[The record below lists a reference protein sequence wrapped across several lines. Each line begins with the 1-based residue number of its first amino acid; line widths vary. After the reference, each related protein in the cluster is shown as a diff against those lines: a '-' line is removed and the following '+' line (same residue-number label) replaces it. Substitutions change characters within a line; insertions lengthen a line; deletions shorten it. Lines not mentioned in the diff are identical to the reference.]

1 MKITGKNAVAELI
14 KTDKTVDKILVMNGL
29 RDEQSRSLVKQAK
42 ARGYKVQFA
51 EKAVL
56 DKEVGS
62 SKHQGFIAYTSDFK
76 YTELEDLLQE
86 ISNKED
92 AFIVVADGIED
103 PHNLGSII
111 RVCEC
116 AGVDGLVIGKHRSAQ
131 VTDNVMRISEGS
143 ANHLKISRVVNI
155 NNALEKIKDIGLW
168 AYALEL
174 GGSDLYKQ
182 DLKGKICLVI
192 GGEDSGVN
200 DLTKKKCDGVL
211 TIPLSGKVNS
221 LNASVSA
228 GILMYEVVRQRTA
241 KAQGGK

>member
-56 DKEVGS
+56 DKECGS
-62 SKHQGFIAYTSDFK
+62 GKHQGFIAYTSDFK
-76 YTELEDLLQE
+76 YTEFEDLLREVESKQ
-86 ISNKED
+86 D
-92 AFIVVADGIED
+92 AFVVIADGIED

-116 AGVDGLVIGKHRSAQ
+116 AGVDGLLIGKHRSAQ
-131 VTDNVMRISEGS
+131 VTDSVMRISEGS
-143 ANHLKISRVVNI
+143 ANHLKISRVVNL
-155 NNALEKIKDIGLW
+155 NGALEKLKDAGLW

-182 DLKGKICLVI
+182 DLKGKLCLVI

-200 DLTKKKCDGVL
+200 ELTKKKCDGVL

-221 LNASVSA
+221 LNASVA
-228 GILMYEVVRQRTA
+228 LGVGVFEAVRQRRV
-241 KAQGGK
+241 

>member
-1 MKITGKNAVAELI
+1 MKIIGKNAVAELI

-29 RDEQSRSLVKQAK
+29 CDDASRSLVKEAK
-42 ARGYKVQFA
+42 NRGFKVQFA

-56 DKEVGS
+56 DKECES
-62 SKHQGFIAYTSDFK
+62 KKHQGFIAYTSDFV
-76 YTELEDLLQE
+76 YTELEDLLSE
-86 ISNKED
+86 VANKSD

-131 VTDNVMRISEGS
+131 VSDSVMRISEGA

-155 NNALEKIKDIGLW
+155 NNALEKIKDAGLW

-174 GGSDLYKQ
+174 GGNDIYKS
-182 DLKGKICLVI
+182 DLKGKLCLVI
-192 GGEDSGVN
+192 GGEDTGVN
-200 DLTKKKCDGVL
+200 KLTKQKCDGVI
-211 TIPLSGKVNS
+211 TIPMSGKVNS
-221 LNASVSA
+221 LNASVA
-228 GILMYEVVRQRTA
+228 LGVGVFEAVRQRNL
-241 KAQGGK
+241 

>member
-29 RDEQSRSLVKQAK
+29 RDEQSKSLVKQAK
-42 ARGYKVQFA
+42 SRGYKVQFA

-56 DKEVGS
+56 DKECGS
-62 SKHQGFIAYTSDFK
+62 AKHQGFIAYTSDFK
-76 YTELEDLLQE
+76 YTEFEELLQDV
-86 ISNKED
+86 SNKVD
-92 AFIVVADGIED
+92 AFVVIADGIED

-131 VTDNVMRISEGS
+131 VTDSVMRISEGS

-155 NNALEKIKDIGLW
+155 NNALEKVKDAGLW

-221 LNASVSA
+221 LNASVA
-228 GILMYEVVRQRTA
+228 LGVGVFEVVRQRRV
-241 KAQGGK
+241 

>member
-14 KTDKTVDKILVMNGL
+14 KTDKTVDKILVVNGL
-29 RDEQSRSLVKQAK
+29 RDEQSRDLVKKAK
-42 ARGYKVQFA
+42 ARGYKVQFV

-56 DKEVGS
+56 DKEAGS
-62 SKHQGFIAYTSDFK
+62 SKHQGFMAFTSEFK
-76 YTELEDLLQE
+76 YTELEELLLAVQD
-86 ISNKED
+86 KENG
-92 AFIVVADGIED
+92 FIVVADGIED

-131 VTDNVMRISEGS
+131 VTDSVMRISEGS

-155 NNALEKIKDIGLW
+155 NTAVDKIKDAGLW
-168 AYALEL
+168 VYGLEL

-182 DLKGKICLVI
+182 DLKGKLCLII
-192 GGEDSGVN
+192 GGEDTGVN
-200 DLTKKKCDGVL
+200 TLTKKKCDGIL

-221 LNASVSA
+221 LNASVA
-228 GILMYEVVRQRTA
+228 LGVGVFEAVRQRRL
-241 KAQGGK
+241 

>member
-14 KTDKTVDKILVMNGL
+14 KTDKTVDKILVMNGM
-29 RDEQSRSLVKQAK
+29 RDEQSRELVKQAK
-42 ARGYKVQFA
+42 NRGYKVQFA

-56 DKEVGS
+56 DKECGTG
-62 SKHQGFIAYTSDFK
+62 KHQGFIAYTSDFV
-76 YTELEDLLQE
+76 YTDFDELL
-86 ISNKED
+86 SFVANKED

-155 NNALEKIKDIGLW
+155 NTAVEKIKEQGLW

-174 GGSDLYKQ
+174 GGTELYKQ
-182 DLKGKICLVI
+182 DLKGKLCLVI
-192 GGEDSGVN
+192 GGEDTGVN
-200 DLTKKKCDGVL
+200 KLTQKKCDGIL

-221 LNASVSA
+221 LNASVA
-228 GILMYEVVRQRTA
+228 LGVGVFEAVRQRRV
-241 KAQGGK
+241 